1 MGGSGAEST
10 DYDRRTGARSVHF
23 MKHGAARTVS
33 VSK

>member
-1 MGGSGAEST
+1 MV
-10 DYDRRTGARSVHF
+10 YDQRTGASSVHF